1 MRWWKHA
8 WFVVLAVLGFIG
20 YAVLRRRPE
29 RWDPATNNDWRDAA
43 AQTRQDLDE
52 ARHRATV
59 ETAAARQH
67 DQNLKDR
74 LNLITQDNDAGYDVN
89 TGLGDW
95 SVTAGCAAAEG
106 GSLGWIR
113 SEA

>member
-8 WFVVLAVLGFIG
+8 WLVVLAVLGFIG

-74 LNLITQDNDAGYDVN
+74 LNLITQDNDAGRRRRAML
-89 TGLGDW
+89 GLYRE
-95 SVTAGCAAAEG
+95 VG
-106 GSLGWIR
+106 GR
-113 SEA
+113 